1 MSTRRR
7 GEDLENALYAAAWQ
21 ELSESG
27 YSGITFEAVATR
39 AQTSR
44 AVLYR
49 RWADKGE
56 LVRDTIA
63 HHFKLFAHHIPD
75 TGSFR
80 EDLIGLLEQSN
91 ATREH
96 MLTGIRVHLSGY
108 YEATGQSPAELRKH
122 VLGDGPDVLE
132 VVYDR
137 AIERGE
143 VDPDKATRM
152 VRKAPFAVLRGEIM
166 STRERV
172 PRSTLEEIVDTLVL
186 PLVTPAHRTVPEN
199 AV

>member
-7 GEDLENALYAAAWQ
+7 GEDLENALFKAAWQ

-27 YSGITFEAVATR
+27 YSGITFEAVASR

-63 HHFKLFAHHIPD
+63 HHFKLFAHNVPD
-75 TGSFR
+75 TGTFR
-80 EDLIGLLEQSN
+80 GDLIALLEQSN

-132 VVYDR
+132 VVYQR

-143 VDPDKATRM
+143 VDPEKATRM
-152 VRKAPFAVLRGEIM
+152 VRKAPFAVLRSEIM
-166 STRERV
+166 STRDRV
-172 PRSTLEEIVDTLVL
+172 PRATLEEIVDSLVL
-186 PLVTPAHRTVPEN
+186 PLVTPAHSTV
-199 AV
+199 